1 MFNKEVLWGTVR
13 HIVGAVGAFV
23 VALGY
28 ASADGVADALGSIDT
43 IIGSAAVVVAFVAS
57 VVAKIKGTDAAE

>member
-1 MFNKEVLWGTVR
+1 MFNKDVLWGTVR

-28 ASADGVADALGSIDT
+28 ASADGVADALTNIDT
-43 IIGSAAVVVAFVAS
+43 IIGSVGVVVAFVTS
-57 VVAKIKGTDAAE
+57 IYAKITGKAE